1 MPKPSS
7 SYGAEQFFHV
17 FNLRFDEH
25 RAESA
30 AESVDKSSLSI
41 SKHSAF
47 HPAVQD
53 LDFESVCGDDSWEDR
68 VSDRE
73 RNRASPVR
81 SIQILGR
88 VLLERNIRGTCVCV
102 FIYIYMLT
110 IVIIV
115 YMITSFYRHC
125 ILNPSVLS
133 CVMGLWA
140 RPKSSKNGDLTRVT
154 QFWKQQHSI
163 CETCCTLLDNFGKHA
178 EGAKSK

>member
-88 VLLERNIRGTCVCV
+88 VLLQRNIRGTCVCV
-102 FIYIYMLT
+102 CLYIYI
-110 IVIIV
+110 
-115 YMITSFYRHC
+115 C
-125 ILNPSVLS
+125 
-133 CVMGLWA
+133 
-140 RPKSSKNGDLTRVT
+140 
-154 QFWKQQHSI
+154 
-163 CETCCTLLDNFGKHA
+163 
-178 EGAKSK
+178 